1 MDDLFGQRP
10 TKPPRKVGYG
20 NAMFLCDLA
29 DGVSDDTMRKKYRA
43 GEYPHLHHASIDGW
57 RRMNGRTTS
66 PKEPKT

>member
-1 MDDLFGQRP
+1 
-10 TKPPRKVGYG
+10 
-20 NAMFLCDLA
+20 MFLCDLA